1 MSKKGAGSVKK
12 LKYGTSR
19 KLNGLIFMLPWLI
32 GFITFFAV
40 PVKNT
45 VLYSFNKVDVGA
57 AGGIDLTFN
66 GIQNYIDLFVSEV
79 STTNQPIQ
87 RVFVTENVSIIT
99 NLPLIVIFSLFLAIL
114 ANAKFPGR
122 GIVRVIFFLPIVLGL
137 PLIVEWTGN
146 STGRT
151 MIEAASG
158 GMFGTQAVSG
168 ILLEYTFLPKN
179 VIAFLSSVLDNIFQL
194 FTRTGVQTLIFL
206 AGLQSISPSHY
217 EVARIE
223 GANSYETFWK
233 VTLPMLSNVLLF
245 AVVYTMIDLFL
256 NSSIAEEVYNFAFAK
271 SKIGIGSALSVV
283 YMANVLVVLGIV
295 LLFLKAVKVIDKE

>member
-1 MSKKGAGSVKK
+1 MKGAGSVKK

-137 PLIVEWTGN
+137 PLIVEWN
-146 STGRT
+146 
-151 MIEAASG
+151 
-158 GMFGTQAVSG
+158 
-168 ILLEYTFLPKN
+168 L
-179 VIAFLSSVLDNIFQL
+179 
-194 FTRTGVQTLIFL
+194 
-206 AGLQSISPSHY
+206 
-217 EVARIE
+217 
-223 GANSYETFWK
+223 
-233 VTLPMLSNVLLF
+233 
-245 AVVYTMIDLFL
+245 
-256 NSSIAEEVYNFAFAK
+256 
-271 SKIGIGSALSVV
+271 
-283 YMANVLVVLGIV
+283 
-295 LLFLKAVKVIDKE
+295 